1 MSTLYLEIVLD
12 KSNVR
17 FAGQAF
23 NHWCCICEEKETGK
37 KERKE
42 IEREENSHHFS
53 CSEGCYY

>member
-42 IEREENSHHFS
+42 IERERRKFS
-53 CSEGCYY
+53 SF